1 MTERLDGRTIL
12 ITGAN
17 GGLGQEFVRQGLDR
31 GARRVYA
38 AARVPRTWDDERV
51 VPLRLDLTDAATIAD
66 AAASASDVDLVVNN
80 AAIAPEADRT
90 LLSGDD
96 DVARSI
102 FETNV
107 LGPVRVTKSF
117 APVLAAHGGG
127 AILNVLS
134 LAAWTPVPTAYA
146 ASKAA
151 AWSASN
157 AMRIELAAQGTTVTG
172 LIVGMIDTAM
182 GARFDLPKS
191 NPADVVAQAYDGVA
205 TGALEVLADEDS
217 RTVKS
222 LLSGPVEAVDA
233 VLADALAAIAS

>member
-38 AARVPRTWDDERV
+38 AARTPRTWDDDRV

-107 LGPVRVTKSF
+107 LGPVRVTKAF

>member
-17 GGLGQEFVRQGLDR
+17 GGLGREFVRQGLDR

-38 AARVPRTWDDERV
+38 AARTPRTWDDDRV

-107 LGPVRVTKSF
+107 LGPVRVTKAF

>member
-38 AARVPRTWDDERV
+38 AARTPRTWDDDRV

-107 LGPVRVTKSF
+107 LGPVRVTKAF

-205 TGALEVLADEDS
+205 TGAFEVLADEDS

>member
-1 MTERLDGRTIL
+1 MTERLDGRTVL

-17 GGLGQEFVRQGLDR
+17 GGLGTEFVRQALDR

-38 AARVPRTWDDERV
+38 AARTPRDWDDDRV
-51 VPLRLDLTDAATIAD
+51 VPLRLDLNDPESV
-66 AAASASDVDLVVNN
+66 AAAAAAAPDVDLLVNN
-80 AAIAPEADRT
+80 AAIAPAASQP
-90 LLSGDD
+90 LLSTDD
-96 DVARSI
+96 DLVRSI

-107 LGPVRVTKSF
+107 LGPVRVTRAF

-134 LAAWTPVPTAYA
+134 LASWAPVPTAYA

-157 AMRIELAAQGTTVTG
+157 AMRIDLAAQGTAVTG

-182 GARFDLPKS
+182 SAQFDVPKS
-191 NPADVVAQAYDGVA
+191 DPADIVAQAYDGVA

-217 RTVKS
+217 RTVKA

-233 VLADALAAIAS
+233 ALAESLAALAS

>member
-31 GARRVYA
+31 GARRIYA
-38 AARVPRTWDDERV
+38 AARTPRTWDDERV

-107 LGPVRVTKSF
+107 LGPVRVTKAF

-172 LIVGMIDTAM
+172 LIVEMIDTAM

>member
-31 GARRVYA
+31 GARRIYA
-38 AARVPRTWDDERV
+38 AARTPRTWDDERV

-107 LGPVRVTKSF
+107 LGPVRVTKAF

>member
-31 GARRVYA
+31 GARRIYA
-38 AARVPRTWDDERV
+38 AARTPRTWDDERV

-102 FETNV
+102 SETNV
-107 LGPVRVTKSF
+107 LGPVRVTKAF

>member
-17 GGLGQEFVRQGLDR
+17 GGLGQEFVRQGLAR
-31 GARRVYA
+31 GARRIYA
-38 AARVPRTWDDERV
+38 AARTPRTWDDDRV

-107 LGPVRVTKSF
+107 LGPVRVTKAF

-191 NPADVVAQAYDGVA
+191 DPADVVAQAYDGVA